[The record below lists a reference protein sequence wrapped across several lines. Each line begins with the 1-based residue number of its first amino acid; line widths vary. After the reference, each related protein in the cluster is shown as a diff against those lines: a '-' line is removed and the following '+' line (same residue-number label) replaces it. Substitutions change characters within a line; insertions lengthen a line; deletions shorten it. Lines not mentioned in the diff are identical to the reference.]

1 MTEEKNGF
9 VIKDN
14 RSFDSKGEVKDTTGQ
29 GEPEKEDIPI
39 EAPKKEK
46 ERPPLPEINF
56 TSLILSLSSTVLFN
70 LGEIADPRTNE
81 KIKDLSIAKHSI
93 DTIVM
98 LKDKTEGNLS
108 EDERKFIE
116 NVLTDMRW
124 RYVKAA
130 K

>member
-1 MTEEKNGF
+1 MTEEKDGF
-9 VIKDN
+9 AIKDN
-14 RSFDSKGEVKDTTGQ
+14 RSFNSEGEVKDTTDQ
-29 GEPEKEDIPI
+29 GEPEKEDIPK

-46 ERPPLPEINF
+46 ERPPLPEVDF
-56 TSLILSLSSTVLFN
+56 TSLILTLSSTALFN

-81 KIKDLSIAKHSI
+81 KTKDLSIAKHSI
-93 DTIVM
+93 DIIVM
-98 LKDKTEGNLS
+98 LKDKTKGNLS
-108 EDERKFIE
+108 ENEQKFIE